1 MRSACNPHT
10 SDPHQLWDLA
20 PAKPPFHL
28 FIFQV
33 CSRHIKHIC
42 RFKSRLRMILTPVL
56 LKNVKVK
63 HFQAGG
69 SKAVYDFEKAYC
81 EINFLK
87 DNFVSIMICFSI
99 NFYTR
104 LFVKTSL
111 MGELWYIF
119 IFSRFYPKQ
128 LTNEDNK
135 SHQNQQKS
143 NM

>member
-33 CSRHIKHIC
+33 CSRHIKHIF

-69 SKAVYDFEKAYC
+69 SKAVYDLVKFEKAYC

-99 NFYTR
+99 HFYTR

-119 IFSRFYPKQ
+119 IYIYI
-128 LTNEDNK
+128 
-135 SHQNQQKS
+135 
-143 NM
+143 